1 MGQPTHSQHV
11 SGHDTKHGHGAF
23 VRSISQLC
31 LKHASNHRSKVM
43 SKWKVNKPHP
53 AFSGFSRPR
62 LQSCPCVSPHPLIPL
77 SSEVHHGDRRSTMA
91 VVCDGATILEEEEGG
106 TWFLWLRVCL
116 TLRGVVWFELVFV
129 CDVSSC
135 QCDKASSYSSS
146 DVCMVNVLSCWQSSV
161 VNILLLVSNTVQFYT
176 VSVACLDWY
185 GDYHHLNYR
194 FINVQNYWNYFRLM
208 NSFRYFYNCHFLIF
222 HWKFCWNG
230 CVYILIHIAS
240 YWISRNEVP
249 GKS

>member
-106 TWFLWLRVCL
+106 TWFLWLRFVWHYVVLCDL
-116 TLRGVVWFELVFV
+116 NSYLFVTLVP
-129 CDVSSC
+129 
-135 QCDKASSYSSS
+135 
-146 DVCMVNVLSCWQSSV
+146 VNVTKSHLTVLLTSV
-161 VNILLLVSNTVQFYT
+161 WSMF
-176 VSVACLDWY
+176 
-185 GDYHHLNYR
+185 
-194 FINVQNYWNYFRLM
+194 
-208 NSFRYFYNCHFLIF
+208 
-222 HWKFCWNG
+222 
-230 CVYILIHIAS
+230 
-240 YWISRNEVP
+240 
-249 GKS
+249 